1 MSTVTALHADP
12 RSLNGWRDDHIDAQ
26 SLEKLV
32 LVCLE
37 SLASLAQTHGQGGRA
52 ARLLEAARHLRQEP
66 EPGTSDELTAR
77 EWEVARLVAHGCSN
91 RQIACELIVSE
102 RTVDTHV
109 SHILRKLGL
118 VSRAQIAAWVVQHQR
133 RFKVPA

>member
-1 MSTVTALHADP
+1 MSSVTTLRRVARTEEHV
-12 RSLNGWRDDHIDAQ
+12 DAQ

-37 SLASLAQTHGQGGRA
+37 SLANLAQTHGQRGRA

-66 EPGTSDELTAR
+66 DPGSSDELTTR
-77 EWEVARLVAHGCSN
+77 EWEVARLVARGCSN
-91 RQIACELIVSE
+91 RQIALDLIVSE

-118 VSRAQIAAWVVQHQR
+118 VSRAQIAAWVVEHRR